1 MKLKV
6 DGKPIKTRRIKQG
19 KSFDVLITE
28 FLTALPFGEVVTGK
42 TLNEKF
48 GTTRAYLEK
57 VRYRNPGYYVIYSGW
72 RGTLYG
78 SKKTIEALKKEMGL

>member
-28 FLTALPFGEVVTGK
+28 FLTAPGEV
-42 TLNEKF
+42 
-48 GTTRAYLEK
+48 
-57 VRYRNPGYYVIYSGW
+57 
-72 RGTLYG
+72 
-78 SKKTIEALKKEMGL
+78 